1 MMPKRNIL
9 QQDFF
14 PLHVYLQLWNT
25 VSSKHINEGEGRV
38 ISTMLLANPPSPY
51 FILYFFFEFFF
62 DNMQLHSTGDN
73 PTTRRPRKK
82 LFNLRFLTHLL
93 VT

>member
-1 MMPKRNIL
+1 MNDMMMPKRNIL

-51 FILYFFFEFFF
+51 FILYFFFLSFS
-62 DNMQLHSTGDN
+62 L
-73 PTTRRPRKK
+73 TTCNCTVQEKI
-82 LFNLRFLTHLL
+82 
-93 VT
+93 

>member
-1 MMPKRNIL
+1 MNDMMMPKRNIL

-51 FILYFFFEFFF
+51 FILYFFFFEFFF

-73 PTTRRPRKK
+73 LTTK
-82 LFNLRFLTHLL
+82 LCIKIFRVHF
-93 VT
+93 